1 MYQKRRKPLFILL
14 ISKRILIGAC
24 IVIGLMSAVWFLMAP
39 PDVPVLAPYS
49 EAVSGRKI
57 VIDAGHGGV
66 DPGAKAPGIALEKD
80 INLDIAM
87 HLKRLFSKTGVY
99 VVMIREADHDLAP
112 DDFQGGLARRKKKD
126 LEARVNLA
134 NDSGADL
141 FLSIHANSFPGQ
153 TWSGAQ
159 TFYNAGE
166 TESNAW
172 ARAVQ
177 NELVNQLGPNNR
189 KAKSADFRVLSDTK
203 MPAILVEVGFLSNPR
218 EARLLADEEYRRK
231 VAESIYQ
238 GTVNYLVQK
247 YNEEHR
253 ARGGGAPGSAP
264 GGGAPGDGER
274 SGEQRGGA
282 PGGAPGSEPG
292 GAPADQPGLASALHP
307 EKLHLQQDEALLYFG
322 SVGNEDALQ
331 PEIRL
336 IPGLSEKTTLAEQAT
351 AILTELIRGPGE
363 QSILVATL
371 PPTTKVISAQADAN
385 GIITVDFSEELVTEF
400 WGGGRSEQLMIFS
413 IVNTL
418 TEIEGISGVKIRIA
432 GRSDVSIGGH
442 IFLDDTFRR
451 NDTILGIW
459 KE

>member
-14 ISKRILIGAC
+14 ISKRILIGVC

-87 HLKRLFSKTGVY
+87 HLKRLFSKAGVY

-238 GTVNYLVQK
+238 GTVNYLIQK

-264 GGGAPGDGER
+264 GDGA
-274 SGEQRGGA
+274 
-282 PGGAPGSEPG
+282 PG

-442 IFLDDTFRR
+442 ISLDDTFRR

>member
-14 ISKRILIGAC
+14 ISKRILIGVC

-87 HLKRLFSKTGVY
+87 HLKRLFSKAGVY

-264 GGGAPGDGER
+264 
-274 SGEQRGGA
+274 
-282 PGGAPGSEPG
+282 
-292 GAPADQPGLASALHP
+292 ADQPGLASALHP

>member
-1 MYQKRRKPLFILL
+1 MYQKRRKPLFILW
-14 ISKRILIGAC
+14 ISKRTLIGTC
-24 IVIGLMSAVWFLMAP
+24 IIIGLMSAVWFLMAP

-66 DPGAKAPGIALEKD
+66 DPGAKTPGIPLEKD
-80 INLDIAM
+80 INLDIAL
-87 HLKRLFSKTGVY
+87 HLKRLFSKAGVY
-99 VVMIREADHDLAP
+99 VVMVREADHDLAP

-218 EARLLADEEYRRK
+218 EARLLADEEYRHK

-247 YNEEHR
+247 HNEER
-253 ARGGGAPGSAP
+253 GVRGGGGP
-264 GGGAPGDGER
+264 GGVRSGGEPGGAQRDGESGGGEQ
-274 SGEQRGGA
+274 SGEQRGGT
-282 PGGAPGSEPG
+282 
-292 GAPADQPGLASALHP
+292 PAGQPGLASALRP
-307 EKLHLQQDEALLYFG
+307 ESLHLQQDEALLYFG